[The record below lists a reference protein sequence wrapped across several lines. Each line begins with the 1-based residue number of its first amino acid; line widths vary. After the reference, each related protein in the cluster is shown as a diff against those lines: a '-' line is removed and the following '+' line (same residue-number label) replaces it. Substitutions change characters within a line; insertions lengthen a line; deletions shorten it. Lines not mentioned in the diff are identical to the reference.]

1 MKKYK
6 LNKRGIIVYLATY
19 IIVITLLD
27 IFTKYS
33 ITHNSNLTE
42 IHAFTLNTITLFS
55 KLFTLYYYKMLKDY
69 TFKI

>member
-6 LNKRGIIVYLATY
+6 LNKRGIIFYLATY

-27 IFTKYS
+27 ILAKYS

-42 IHAFTLNTITLFS
+42 IHAFTLNVITLFS
-55 KLFTLYYYKMLKDY
+55 KLFTIEVYKMLKNY
-69 TFKI
+69 RFN